1 MIIKKVRKEVINRIR
16 KNSENSNLRFKDF
29 GKSTDIKDYS
39 DDEISEMFHGIYKSK
54 DHLML
59 LDDGDIFIDLND
71 VIKAGCTLE
80 KVSFFGKT
88 TNRELINITPNIIQT
103 IRTFYVK
110 DYFLIT
116 ASKVNGSNRHFISHF
131 LWKTGAIKTGRGQFA
146 RLFSIGNYYMDLQKF
161 KEGKYPKDLYI
172 PIKTHINQLF
182 FRDDYKINDFVV
194 ESEIKFNV

>member
-1 MIIKKVRKEVINRIR
+1 MIIKKVRKEIINRIR
-16 KNSENSNLRFKDF
+16 KNPENSNLRFKDF
-29 GKSTDIKDYS
+29 GKSTDIKEYS

-54 DHLML
+54 DHLMV
-59 LDDGDIFIDLND
+59 LDDNDIFIDLND
-71 VIKAGCTLE
+71 VIKTGCTLE
-80 KVSFFGKT
+80 KVSFFRKS
-88 TNRELINITPNIIQT
+88 TNRELLNITPFTIQT

-116 ASKVNGSNRHFISHF
+116 ANKVNGSNRHIISHF
-131 LWKTGAIKTGRGQFA
+131 LRKTGAIKTGRGQFA

-161 KEGKYPKDLYI
+161 KAGKFPKDLYI

-182 FRDDYKINDFVV
+182 FRDDYRINDFVV

>member
-1 MIIKKVRKEVINRIR
+1 MKKVRKEVINRIR
-16 KNSENSNLRFKDF
+16 KNPENSNLKFKDF
-29 GKSTDIKDYS
+29 GKSNDIEEYS
-39 DDEISEMFHGIYKSK
+39 DDEISEMFYGIYKSK
-54 DHLML
+54 DHLMVL
-59 LDDGDIFIDLND
+59 GDDDIFIDLND
-71 VIKAGCTLE
+71 VIKTGCTLE
-80 KVSFFGKT
+80 KVSYFGKSR
-88 TNRELINITPNIIQT
+88 NRELISITPNTIQT

-116 ASKVNGSNRHFISHF
+116 ANKVNGSNRHFISHF

-161 KEGKYPKDLYI
+161 KAGKFPKDLYI

-182 FRDDYKINDFVV
+182 FRDDYRIDDFVV